1 MTCDGRPIPVLGIAS
16 VTCALALT
24 ARGAAEVTVLSAS
37 HDATLYE
44 SSSGSLGSGAGQY
57 LFAGRNNQA
66 PSGLIRRAL
75 IRFDL
80 SGAIPQGAEITA
92 VRLILNLSQY
102 NGGPTDVALHRSL
115 TSWTT
120 GGSDPSGNE
129 GSGAP
134 ALADDATWL
143 HSSYQAGGGSLWNSP
158 GGDFSAAASASTL
171 TTGLGLY
178 TWTSDALRSDVRI
191 FAANPAMNF
200 GWFLIGPETQVGV
213 TRRFDSSESAGVGG
227 IVPRLEIEWIVVPA
241 PGAVALI
248 GLYAVGGCGR
258 RARNRR

>member
-1 MTCDGRPIPVLGIAS
+1 MKCDGRSIS
-16 VTCALALT
+16 VIGMLSLACAMSFT
-24 ARGAAEVTVLSAS
+24 ERGAADVTVLSAS

-66 PSGLIRRAL
+66 PGGLIRRAL

-80 SGAIPQGAEITA
+80 SGAVPEGAEITA
-92 VRLILNLSQY
+92 VRMVLNLSQY
-102 NGGPTDVALHRSL
+102 NGGPADVALHRSL
-115 TSWTT
+115 TAWTT

-134 ALADDATWL
+134 PLAGDATWL
-143 HSSYQAGGGSLWNSP
+143 HSSYQTGGGSFWISP
-158 GGDFSAAASASTL
+158 GGDFSVAASASVL

-191 FAANPAMNF
+191 FAANPSMNF
-200 GWFLIGPETQVGV
+200 GWFLIGPENQMGL

-227 IVPRLEIEWIVVPA
+227 VVPRLEIEWTVVPA
-241 PGAVALI
+241 PGAL
-248 GLYAVGGCGR
+248 AVLGVWSLFGGRR
-258 RARNRR
+258 RARGGW